1 VIQLYQAGG
10 AGDFTILQDALTHE
24 QCRLLFENAG
34 RVLTARTEPRAT
46 ELLRT
51 VPFRL
56 ADATNHFND
65 EFSMLHAVVS
75 LEQYE
80 QLRRGQ
86 ACFSN
91 PRWRRAIM
99 KLMVAGKA
107 PATVQ
112 YILMLLGGRPK
123 NVVEVQSDT
132 QPSVRD
138 QFAEQLLDGMT
149 PDQIA
154 SVADDARRRLLERA
168 TGVALPQD
176 DGPPV

>member
-1 VIQLYQAGG
+1 MDKLKQAMSMQRGTGRPFQKGRKKVGG
-10 AGDFTILQDALTHE
+10 RKRGTPNRST
-24 QCRLLFENAG
+24 
-34 RVLTARTEPRAT
+34 TEVKMWA
-46 ELLRT
+46 E
-51 VPFRL
+51 
-56 ADATNHFND
+56 
-65 EFSMLHAVVS
+65 
-75 LEQYE
+75 
-80 QLRRGQ
+80 

-132 QPSVRD
+132 QPSVGD
-138 QFAEQLLDGMT
+138 QFAEQLLEGMT

-154 SVADDARRRLLERA
+154 SVADDARKRLLERA
-168 TGVALPQD
+168 TGVAIVQD